1 MFICGVI
8 DYSLVR
14 LSAGDGDA
22 LSPKHVHLSTDERL
36 VLDRRLSC

>member
-1 MFICGVI
+1 MFICGVV
-8 DYSLVR
+8 DCSLVR

-22 LSPKHVHLSTDERL
+22 SSPKHVHLSTDERL